1 MRRLRIL
8 HLIAAPILA
17 LLAISLHA
25 QGSDLEQNLRDQ
37 YKGKTVILRGFYAGE
52 KLRYDPAGVLVTG
65 AMSGDWT
72 TEGFILLNDIQ
83 VSEARLKI
91 KGKRLWVVMGKN
103 GTFEF
108 LSDTAKAQ
116 KKAPTF
122 KIEADLPQVNSSFE
136 QVDAILSK
144 IFLSQQDSFAEAVP
158 DYWKPCVPDG
168 LSGKASRCFFS
179 RAFGAIPGFTSA
191 GQGNHSP
198 SVAASPELA
207 HGPLFKIGH
216 GVSPPGAIFQHEPVF
231 SEPAREVKYQGVV
244 TLALVVSEKGLPINI
259 NVTNPLGL
267 GLDAKAV
274 QAVETWRFK
283 PAEKDGQPVATSLA
297 VDVSFHLY

>member
-91 KGKRLWVVMGKN
+91 KGKRLWVVMG
-103 GTFEF
+103 
-108 LSDTAKAQ
+108 
-116 KKAPTF
+116 
-122 KIEADLPQVNSSFE
+122 
-136 QVDAILSK
+136 
-144 IFLSQQDSFAEAVP
+144 
-158 DYWKPCVPDG
+158 
-168 LSGKASRCFFS
+168 
-179 RAFGAIPGFTSA
+179 
-191 GQGNHSP
+191 
-198 SVAASPELA
+198 
-207 HGPLFKIGH
+207 
-216 GVSPPGAIFQHEPVF
+216 
-231 SEPAREVKYQGVV
+231 
-244 TLALVVSEKGLPINI
+244 
-259 NVTNPLGL
+259 
-267 GLDAKAV
+267 
-274 QAVETWRFK
+274 
-283 PAEKDGQPVATSLA
+283 
-297 VDVSFHLY
+297 